1 MTTLK
6 TKSVSTFLVAIVCSF
21 LLLLAARSSAQTANI
36 QSRITQPVIESQ
48 RTVLRGNTHPLAR
61 PQFDRGAAPSSLA
74 MDQMFLV
81 LKRSPAQ
88 EAALEKLLAEQQDKS
103 SANYHKWLTPVQ
115 FGQLFG
121 ASDRDIQKVS
131 SWLTSHGFSINTVS
145 NGRLLITFSGTAGQV
160 EEAFHA
166 PIHKFVVHGEEH
178 WANANDPDIPEALA
192 PVVAG
197 VRSLHDFFPKPMHR
211 VKLAATPKMAAG
223 VKSQY
228 TFPAGANGCNV
239 LSSNFCFGL
248 GPTDF
253 ATIYNVLPAWNAGFD
268 GSGET
273 IAVISDSNINIQD
286 ARDFRSIFGLPPN
299 DPVVII
305 PPGGSDP
312 GLQPNSDEIEAILDV
327 EWSGAVAKN
336 ATIDLVTSKS
346 TVGHFGGDLAA
357 QYVIDFPN
365 STNTNSSTGLAPIL
379 SESFGDCE
387 LDLGTAG
394 NAMYDNMWSQA
405 AAEGIT
411 VLISS
416 GDNGSAGCDV
426 EQVSGSPTQA
436 AQLGLAVN
444 GLASTP
450 FNVAV
455 GGTDFNDYTNFCAY
469 WDPCDGGTNA
479 PITEASALS
488 YIPETT
494 WNDSCTNSVFITGFN
509 SQFGTTPQA
518 VCNNATIAARGLVV
532 PVGGSGGKS
541 ACITSNGTLATC
553 AGGNPKPAFQN
564 GVTPDADTTRDIPDV
579 SLFAGDG
586 EISASFYVVCESD
599 FQGIDGAACNLSNNK
614 FLEVGG
620 TSVSTQVFAGIMALI
635 DQKTGSRQGNANTVL
650 YSLAKAEFAANC
662 NANSPPPGTCVFNDV
677 SGGGTISM
685 PCATGSPDC
694 TTNAAGLQPW
704 PRRVKWPAVTTLVTL
719 VCILCIGAL
728 LICFRGSSRKW
739 TTAMASL
746 AVVALAA
753 NAGCGSGSGGG
764 GGGGGGGTP
773 SFGVQSGGAAYNAG
787 TGYDLATGLG
797 SVNVENLVMAKGWAA
812 VPDVPNTRTPL
823 SRDPAT
829 LPQHRNWQAA
839 VRAIVIT
846 CVFCLGILLIG
857 FWQRSRR
864 SNAALALVAFV
875 FLVMSVGI
883 VRAGLSGV
891 SIRALRASSRPT
903 TDSLR

>member
-6 TKSVSTFLVAIVCSF
+6 TRSVSAILVTFVCSF
-21 LLLLAARSSAQTANI
+21 LPLLAAPVSAQSANI

-48 RTVLRGNTHPLAR
+48 RSVLRGNTHPLAR
-61 PQFDRGAAPSSLA
+61 PQFDRGAAPSNLV

-88 EAALEKLLAEQQDKS
+88 EAALAKLLAEQQDRS

-121 ASDRDIQKVS
+121 ASDRDIQEIS
-131 SWLTSHGFSINTVS
+131 SWLTLHGFSINNVS

-166 PIHKFVVHGEEH
+166 PIHKFAVNGEDH
-178 WANANDPDIPEALA
+178 WANINDPDIPDALA

-197 VRSLHDFFPKPMHR
+197 VRSLHDFYPKPMHR
-211 VKLAATPKMAAG
+211 AKLAAAPKMTGGVNPQFTTAAG
-223 VKSQY
+223 
-228 TFPAGANGCNV
+228 GNGCNV
-239 LSSNFCFGL
+239 LSSPFCFGL

-253 ATIYNVLPAWNAGFD
+253 ATIYNVLPVWNAGYD
-268 GSGET
+268 GSGQT
-273 IAVISDSNINIQD
+273 IAVMSDSNINIQD

-312 GLQPNSDEIEAILDV
+312 GLQPNSDEVEAILDV

-336 ATIDLVTSKS
+336 ATIELVTSKS
-346 TVGHFGGDLAA
+346 TLGQFGGDLAA
-357 QYVIDFPN
+357 EYVIDFPN
-365 STNTNSSTGLAPIL
+365 STHTNSSTGLTPIL

-394 NAMYDNMWSQA
+394 NAMYNNFWSQA

-416 GDNGSAGCDV
+416 GDNGAAGCDV
-426 EQVSGSPTQA
+426 EEVSGSPTQA

-444 GLASTP
+444 GIASTP

-455 GGTDFNDYTNFCAY
+455 GGTDFNDFTNFCAS
-469 WDPCDGGTNA
+469 WNPCDSGANA
-479 PITEASALS
+479 PITQASAIS

-509 SQFGTTPQA
+509 SQFGSTSQA
-518 VCNNATIAARGLVV
+518 VCNNSTIAGRGFVV

-541 ACITSNGTLATC
+541 ACITSNGTVATC

-599 FQGIDGAACNLSNNK
+599 FPGINGAACSLTTGK
-614 FLEVGG
+614 YLEVGG

-635 DQKTGSRQGNANTVL
+635 DQKTGSRQGNANTVM

-662 NANSPPPGTCVFNDV
+662 NANSPPPSTCVFNDV
-677 SGGGTISM
+677 TGGGTISM
-685 PCATGSPDC
+685 PCA
-694 TTNAAGLQPW
+694 AG
-704 PRRVKWPAVTTLVTL
+704 
-719 VCILCIGAL
+719 
-728 LICFRGSSRKW
+728 
-739 TTAMASL
+739 
-746 AVVALAA
+746 
-753 NAGCGSGSGGG
+753 
-764 GGGGGGGTP
+764 
-773 SFGVQSGGAAYNAG
+773 
-787 TGYDLATGLG
+787 
-797 SVNVENLVMAKGWAA
+797 
-812 VPDVPNTRTPL
+812 
-823 SRDPAT
+823 
-829 LPQHRNWQAA
+829 
-839 VRAIVIT
+839 
-846 CVFCLGILLIG
+846 
-857 FWQRSRR
+857 
-864 SNAALALVAFV
+864 
-875 FLVMSVGI
+875 
-883 VRAGLSGV
+883 
-891 SIRALRASSRPT
+891 
-903 TDSLR
+903 